1 MEGLPSEVMRFH
13 PWRYSNRGIIQIKET
28 DDAILAL
35 VIAIVL
41 NRDSTALLSRGNKW
55 ALKKIS
61 ISDRGMKL
69 TFNEPN
75 SLEHLTQ

>member
-55 ALKKIS
+55 AL
-61 ISDRGMKL
+61 
-69 TFNEPN
+69 
-75 SLEHLTQ
+75 